1 MSSAPEI
8 VSGRLDAD
16 GRLIEADPPLAAL
29 QSQAGG
35 SDGGMLAVPQIAAL
49 ARLAQRLGITVSRA
63 AVAANG
69 EEDLDLWVRA
79 EPEGREVMLAI
90 TGWTQRPARPAAPG
104 YRAAVARVSTRARPS
119 AEAA

>member
-1 MSSAPEI
+1 MIGETDI

-16 GRLIEADPPLAAL
+16 GRLIRADPKLAAL
-29 QSQAGG
+29 QAQAGG
-35 SDGGMLAVPQIAAL
+35 RTGGMLAVPQIAAL

-79 EPEGREVMLAI
+79 APEG
-90 TGWTQRPARPAAPG
+90 
-104 YRAAVARVSTRARPS
+104 VSTL
-119 AEAA
+119 